1 MKKVIIGVAIVLTIL
16 AVALLFAPAPE
27 QKPKHVL
34 PDGVVEGEV
43 IRCSATGK
51 VFKIMDGTKRYYSWN
66 AYVRDGKPAY
76 TNKPCSIVSALVD
89 GPDMPE

>member
-1 MKKVIIGVAIVLTIL
+1 MKKVIIGIAIVIVIL
-16 AVALLFAPAPE
+16 AVASLYTSAPE
-27 QKPKHVL
+27 HTL

-51 VFKIMDGTKRYYSWN
+51 VFKIMNGTKRYYSWN

-76 TNKPCSIVSALVD
+76 TNKPCPVVSALVD

>member
-1 MKKVIIGVAIVLTIL
+1 MKKVIIGIAVVLTIL
-16 AVALLFAPAPE
+16 AVAVLLMPSE

-34 PDGVVEGEV
+34 PEGVVEGEV

-51 VFKIMDGTKRYYSWN
+51 VFKIMNGAKRYYSWN

-76 TNKPCSIVSALVD
+76 TNKPCPVVSALVE